1 MISSYGVLEPLPLL
15 VTPATALRRF
25 VRVAFIAAGTALTAA
40 CSRSSADSAPLTVYA
55 ASDLALAL
63 EELVPTFERAT
74 GVQVRTVLGSTGNL
88 ARQIEQG
95 APADVFFA
103 ANVAYVDQL
112 RGKELIIPESQRL
125 YARGRIVLAA
135 SAKSAIP
142 VRALRDLLKPE
153 VRKVAIANPD
163 HAPYG
168 IAAREA
174 LQAAGL
180 WDTLRP
186 KLVLG
191 ENIRQ
196 ALQYVESGAADA
208 GIVALSLART
218 PGIVTAHIDESLH
231 RPINQAAAVIR
242 ESRQPHRA
250 AEFIRFV
257 VGPEGRAVMTRFGF
271 AMPNTSDATARP
283 RPTPTP

>member
-1 MISSYGVLEPLPLL
+1 MISSYGVLEASLL
-15 VTPATALRRF
+15 LATLATAVRRCI
-25 VRVAFIAAGTALTAA
+25 RVAFVVASLALPAT
-40 CSRSSADSAPLTVYA
+40 CSRSSVEAAPLTVYA

-63 EELVPTFERAT
+63 EELVPAFARAT
-74 GVQVRTVLGSTGNL
+74 GVPVRTVLGSTGNL

-103 ANVAYVDQL
+103 ANVAYIDQL
-112 RGKELIIPESQRL
+112 RAKGLIIPGSQRL
-125 YARGRIVLAA
+125 YARGRIVLAT

-142 VRALRDLLKPE
+142 VGALRDLLKPD

>member
-1 MISSYGVLEPLPLL
+1 MLASIVLL
-15 VTPATALRRF
+15 
-25 VRVAFIAAGTALTAA
+25 AA

-55 ASDLALAL
+55 ASDLALPL
-63 EELVPTFERAT
+63 EQLVPMFERAT

-95 APADVFFA
+95 ARADVFFA

-112 RGKELIIPESQRL
+112 RGKGLIIPESQRL
-125 YARGRIVLAA
+125 YARGRIVLAT
-135 SAKSAIP
+135 SAKSAITA
-142 VRALRDLLKPE
+142 RALRDLLKPE

-218 PGIVTAHIDESLH
+218 PGIVTAQIDESLH

-242 ESRQPHRA
+242 ESRQPQRA
-250 AEFIRFV
+250 AEFIHFI

-271 AMPNTSDATARP
+271 VMPDTSDATARLG
-283 RPTPTP
+283 PTPTP